1 MRRLVL
7 VAIFIAIA
15 LASIGPIRNYDL
27 FWHLA
32 TGRWIVEHRA
42 LPLHDPFTT
51 ASDRTP
57 WINGEWLF
65 EVVSYGLERAAGITG
80 LTWIRALFIAALF
93 AAIYVFA
100 ERDLLLTA
108 LAWAGAMA
116 TLDLRPSSVAALF
129 VAIAIALARSNKVLL
144 YAVLIVVWINVHPS
158 AILAPAIAFLLT
170 KESGRPGRLP
180 VGGQDARIP
189 SRRWPITVASAVALL
204 VNPYGIY
211 GVLAPLKLT
220 LFATGGEFVNAEW
233 LPSSPLVF
241 PLLYVTVIVAAV
253 AFAYKHEDVGKILLT
268 ILFAYLAI
276 RHVRNQPLWFAAFPM
291 LVSLPK
297 IRPAIAYASSAVLAL
312 FVAFT
317 TDHHLGVSDRRFPLH
332 AVARL
337 KAAAFKGHIYNPDQ
351 FGGFL
356 IWSFYPERRALTD
369 GRNEL
374 YRAFIP
380 EYAAARGDQRAWL
393 ALLRKYRIDL
403 AVDEYRAP
411 LDVISGRERSKMPAS
426 LAYWPRRDWALVAYD
441 RAAMVFSRR
450 AAFSANEIAKWEIR
464 GVVPDAGTAGSV
476 GWPSLGHESRP

>member
-1 MRRLVL
+1 VRRLVL
-7 VAIFIAIA
+7 AAIFIAIA
-15 LASIGPIRNYDL
+15 LASIGPVRNYDF

-42 LPLHDPFTT
+42 LPLQDPFTT
-51 ASDRTP
+51 ASDRTQ

-65 EVVSYGLERAAGITG
+65 EVVLYGFEQVAGVAG
-80 LTWIRALFIAALF
+80 LTWIRALFIAAMF

-116 TLDLRPSSVAALF
+116 TLDMRPSSVAALF
-129 VAIAIALARSNKVLL
+129 VVIAIAIARSNKVLFYVL
-144 YAVLIVVWINVHPS
+144 LIVVWINVHPS

-170 KESGRPGRLP
+170 RK
-180 VGGQDARIP
+180 
-189 SRRWPITVASAVALL
+189 WPITIASAAALL

-241 PLLYVTVIVAAV
+241 PLLYITVIVAAI
-253 AFAYKHEDVGKILLT
+253 AFAYKLNVVTATKHEDAGKILLT
-268 ILFAYLAI
+268 VLFAYLAI

-312 FVAFT
+312 FVVFT
-317 TDHHLGVSDRRFPLH
+317 TDHHLGVSDRRFPIH
-332 AVARL
+332 AVERL
-337 KAAAFKGHIYNPDQ
+337 KASALKGHVYNPDQ

-374 YRAFIP
+374 YHAFIP
-380 EYAAARGDQRAWL
+380 EYTVARGDQRAWL

-411 LDVISGRERSKMPAS
+411 LDVISGGQHSRVPAS

-441 RAAMVFSRR
+441 RAAMVFARR
-450 AAFSANEIAKWEIR
+450 AAFPASEIAKWEIR
-464 GVVPDAGTAGSV
+464 GVVPDEI
-476 GWPSLGHESRP
+476 PR

>member
-1 MRRLVL
+1 VRRLVL
-7 VAIFIAIA
+7 VALFLAIA
-15 LASIGPIRNYDL
+15 LLSIGPIRNYDF

-42 LPLHDPFTT
+42 LPLTDPFTT
-51 ASDRTP
+51 ASDRTS

-65 EVVSYGLERAAGITG
+65 EVVLYGFERAVGITG
-80 LTWIRALFIAALF
+80 LTWIRALFIAAMF
-93 AAIYVFA
+93 AVIFVFA
-100 ERDLLLTA
+100 ERDLLLTS

-116 TLDLRPSSVAALF
+116 TLDLRPSSVAAFF

-144 YAVLIVVWINVHPS
+144 YALLIVAWINVHPS

-170 KESGRPGRLP
+170 RK
-180 VGGQDARIP
+180 
-189 SRRWPITVASAVALL
+189 WPITIASAAALVA
-204 VNPYGIY
+204 NPYGIH

-220 LFATGGEFVNAEW
+220 LFASGGEFVNAEW

-253 AFAYKHEDVGKILLT
+253 AFAKLVATRHPESAKRDEGSQTVSAAQDDIGKIVLAL
-268 ILFAYLAI
+268 LFAYLAI

-297 IRPAIAYASSAVLAL
+297 IRPVIAYASSAVLAL
-312 FVAFT
+312 LVLFT

-337 KAAAFKGHIYNPDQ
+337 KTTGLKGRIYNPDQ

-374 YRAFIP
+374 YHEFIP
-380 EYAAARGDQRAWL
+380 EYAVARGDQRAWL

-411 LDVISGRERSKMPAS
+411 LDVISGSQRLKMPAS
-426 LAYWPRRDWALVAYD
+426 LAYWPRRDWALIAYD
-441 RAAMVFSRR
+441 RAAMVFARR
-450 AAFSANEIAKWEIR
+450 AAFQPGEMEKWEIR
-464 GVVPDAGTAGSV
+464 GVVPDAF
-476 GWPSLGHESRP
+476 

>member
-7 VAIFIAIA
+7 TALFLAIA
-15 LASIGPIRNYDL
+15 LASIGPIRNYDF

-42 LPLHDPFTT
+42 LPLTDPFTT

-65 EVVSYGLERAAGITG
+65 EVGLYGFERVAGITG
-80 LTWIRALFIAALF
+80 LTWIRALFIASLF
-93 AAIYVFA
+93 AVIFVFA

-108 LAWAGAMA
+108 LAWAGGMA

-129 VAIAIALARSNKVLL
+129 VVIAIALARSNKWLL
-144 YAVLIVVWINVHPS
+144 YALLIVVWINVHPS

-170 KESGRPGRLP
+170 RKWP
-180 VGGQDARIP
+180 VTIAGA
-189 SRRWPITVASAVALL
+189 AALL
-204 VNPYGIY
+204 VNPYGVY

-220 LFATGGEFVNAEW
+220 LFASGGEFVNAEW
-233 LPSSPLVF
+233 LPSPPLAF

-253 AFAYKHEDVGKILLT
+253 AFAYKHEDVGKSLLA

-297 IRPAIAYASSAVLAL
+297 IRPAIAYASSAVLGL
-312 FVAFT
+312 LVLFT
-317 TDHHLGVSDRRFPLH
+317 TDHHLGVSDRRFPIH

-337 KAAAFKGHIYNPDQ
+337 HAAGFRGHIYNPDQ

-356 IWSFYPERRALTD
+356 IWSFYPERRTLTD

-374 YRAFIP
+374 YHAFIP
-380 EYAAARGDQRAWL
+380 EYAVARGNQRAWI

-403 AVDEYRAP
+403 AVDEYRTP
-411 LDVISGRERSKMPAS
+411 LDVISGRQHLKMPAS

-441 RAAMVFSRR
+441 RAAMVFARR
-450 AAFSANEIAKWEIR
+450 AAFPADEIAKWEIR
-464 GVVPDAGTAGSV
+464 GVVPDAF
-476 GWPSLGHESRP
+476 